1 MNKQKFKQLVK
12 NYYDGVIK
20 QEELYE
26 LIYSYCI
33 DKGKDESMSK
43 AFVNFITSFNTMPNI
58 IMDKVMNTII
68 NDWSVK
74 HEIIEVYKVLPNG
87 RTKLITIY

>member
-1 MNKQKFKQLVK
+1 
-12 NYYDGVIK
+12 
-20 QEELYE
+20 
-26 LIYSYCI
+26 
-33 DKGKDESMSK
+33 MSK